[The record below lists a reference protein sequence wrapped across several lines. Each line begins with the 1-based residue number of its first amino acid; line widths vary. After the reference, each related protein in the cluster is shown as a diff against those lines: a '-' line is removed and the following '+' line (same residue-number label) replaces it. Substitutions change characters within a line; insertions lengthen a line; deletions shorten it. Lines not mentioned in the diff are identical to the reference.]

1 MPRKNKIIIRT
12 GTTVPVAT
20 DFVTGEPAYNSSS
33 GLLYVKNAAGNMS
46 AINVT
51 DGDKGDITVS
61 GTGATWTIDAGVIVT
76 SYIANSNVT
85 YAKIQNV
92 SATNKLLGRATA
104 GAGVIEEITCTAFG
118 RSVLSSADAAAGRTA
133 LGLGTAATSAS
144 TSFATSTH
152 VHGNIT
158 NAGAVGATANLP
170 LITTT
175 SGVVTTG
182 TFGTAANSFC
192 QGNDARLSDAR
203 TPTSHV
209 HGNITNA
216 GAIGSTA
223 TLPII
228 TTTSGVL
235 TTGTFGTAAG
245 SFCQG
250 NDARLADTRTPTDN
264 TVTTAKLVNSNVTYA
279 KIQNVSATNK
289 LLGRATAGA
298 GVIEEI
304 ICTAAGRALIDDADA
319 AAQRTTLGL
328 GTISTQAA
336 NSVAISGG
344 AINSTT
350 IGATTAS
357 TGAFT
362 SLSATGVLTV
372 SAGSAG
378 ACAIAPVGDLHTGL
392 FFGADIVNVSTGG
405 TQRMQIDA
413 NGNVGIGNNAVSNT
427 RLTSAQTL
435 TNATGFGMQ
444 CNTTAVASANG
455 AYATFG
461 LQVNVNHNIPAGVA
475 NSNVSRA
482 MLVTCARN
490 NGFPTDAGSLGFIRG
505 MEFQY
510 GHGNATPAISPTTT
524 QVIGLQLVPL
534 LGPGTITDL
543 YDIYIGNTA
552 HNTGTLGNHFSIFQ
566 AQATAK
572 NYFAGTV
579 GIGRAAPASALDVNG
594 TVITALGTK
603 DICAYGFTGDAG
615 TGIFSP
621 GTDQVAISTAF
632 TTRLTVAANGN
643 VGIGTTS
650 PGSKLEVIP
659 GGGQGINCFNNGG
672 TGTVNYALMGQA
684 AGAAGANTG
693 VYVNALNAT
702 TNYGVRIVNPPAAAG
717 NWAIYSDAAA
727 QSYFAGNVGI
737 GTSTPTFKL
746 HVVGSSFLNG
756 DLTTLH
762 YTETVRAIGNSGT
775 AQTIALT
782 NGTVHTVTL
791 TGNCT
796 FTMPTATAGKSF
808 TVLLKTGAGSFT
820 ATFTGVKWPGNA
832 APTITATASRLDLIS
847 FIADGTNWY
856 GNIAQNYTP

>member
-92 SATNKLLGRATA
+92 SATDRLLGRSTA
-104 GAGVIEEITCTAFG
+104 GAGVVEEITCTAAG
-118 RSVLSSADAAAGRTA
+118 RALIDDADAAAQRTT

-192 QGNDARLSDAR
+192 QGNDARLSD
-203 TPTSHV
+203 
-209 HGNITNA
+209 
-216 GAIGSTA
+216 
-223 TLPII
+223 
-228 TTTSGVL
+228 
-235 TTGTFGTAAG
+235 
-245 SFCQG
+245 
-250 NDARLADTRTPTDN
+250 TRTPTAHKAQHAAGGGDAL
-264 TVTTAKLVNSNVTYA
+264 TAADINALP
-279 KIQNVSATNK
+279 
-289 LLGRATAGA
+289 TAG
-298 GVIEEI
+298 
-304 ICTAAGRALIDDADA
+304 
-319 AAQRTTLGL
+319 
-328 GTISTQAA
+328 GTMT
-336 NSVAISGG
+336 G
-344 AINSTT
+344 AITH
-350 IGATTAS
+350 ATTQRFVCAL
-357 TGAFT
+357 GDKDN
-362 SLSATGVLTV
+362 
-372 SAGSAG
+372 
-378 ACAIAPVGDLHTGL
+378 CAIAPVGDLHTGL
-392 FFGADIVNVSTGG
+392 FFGADTVNVSTGG
-405 TQRMQIDA
+405 VQRMQIDA
-413 NGNVGIGNNAVSNT
+413 NGNVGINNNAVTNT
-427 RLTSAQTL
+427 RLIAAQTL
-435 TNATGFGMQ
+435 TNATGFGAQ
-444 CNTTAVASANG
+444 FNTTAVASANG

-461 LQVNVNHNIPAGVA
+461 LQVNVNHNIPTGVA

-490 NGFPTDAGSLGFIRG
+490 NGFSTDAGSLGFIRG
-505 MEFQY
+505 MELQY
-510 GHGNATPAISPTTT
+510 GHGNGNAAITPTTT
-524 QVIGLQLVPL
+524 QVIGLQLVPFV
-534 LGPGTITDL
+534 GPGTITDL
-543 YDIYIGNTA
+543 YDIFIGSTA

-579 GIGRAAPASALDVNG
+579 GIGRTAPASALDVNG

-643 VGIGTTS
+643 VGIGTTNPS
-650 PGSKLEVIP
+650 QKL
-659 GGGQGINCFNNGG
+659 
-672 TGTVNYALMGQA
+672 
-684 AGAAGANTG
+684 
-693 VYVNALNAT
+693 
-702 TNYGVRIVNPPAAAG
+702 
-717 NWAIYSDAAA
+717 D
-727 QSYFAGNVGI
+727 
-737 GTSTPTFKL
+737 
-746 HVVGSSFLNG
+746 VVGSVNVSSTLQLSGSTSGFVAFQSPAAPTSHTYTLPAVTG
-756 DLTTLH
+756 SAGQVLTTNGSGVLSWSTASGSGGGSTKTLATFTARDNH
-762 YTETVRAIGNSGT
+762 PPATQFATLDTRNSILVLEFDAATEEAATFIGVIPEG
-775 AQTIALT
+775 AVLT
-782 NGTVHTVTL
+782 NGLTVRLWWMGDTAT
-791 TGNCT
+791 TGNVRWGALFERT
-796 FTMPTATAGKSF
+796 GTDLDADSYDLPPVPLALIEVTSAASGTSGIESVASLTTTYIDSLAAGDRFRLRVYRAAADATNDTMAGDAQLIA
-808 TVLLKTGAGSFT
+808 VE
-820 ATFTGVKWPGNA
+820 VRA
-832 APTITATASRLDLIS
+832 A
-847 FIADGTNWY
+847 
-856 GNIAQNYTP
+856 

>member
-92 SATNKLLGRATA
+92 SATDRLLGRSTA
-104 GAGVIEEITCTAFG
+104 GAGVIEEIVCTAFG
-118 RSVLSSADAAAGRTA
+118 RSVLSSVDAAAGRTA

-158 NAGAVGATANLP
+158 NAGA
-170 LITTT
+170 
-175 SGVVTTG
+175 
-182 TFGTAANSFC
+182 
-192 QGNDARLSDAR
+192 
-203 TPTSHV
+203 
-209 HGNITNA
+209 
-216 GAIGSTA
+216 IGSTA

-235 TTGTFGTAAG
+235 TTGTFGTTAG

-250 NDARLADTRTPTDN
+250 NDARLSNTRAPTAHKAQHAAGGSDALTAADINALP
-264 TVTTAKLVNSNVTYA
+264 
-279 KIQNVSATNK
+279 
-289 LLGRATAGA
+289 TAG
-298 GVIEEI
+298 
-304 ICTAAGRALIDDADA
+304 
-319 AAQRTTLGL
+319 
-328 GTISTQAA
+328 GTMT
-336 NSVAISGG
+336 G
-344 AINSTT
+344 AITH
-350 IGATTAS
+350 ATTQTFVCAL
-357 TGAFT
+357 GDKDN
-362 SLSATGVLTV
+362 
-372 SAGSAG
+372 
-378 ACAIAPVGDLHTGL
+378 CAIAPVGDLHTGL

-405 TQRMQIDA
+405 VQRMQVDA

-435 TNATGFGMQ
+435 TNATGFGAQ
-444 CNTTAVASANG
+444 FNTTAVASANG

-461 LQVNVNHNIPAGVA
+461 LQANVNHNIPAGVA
-475 NSNVSRA
+475 NSNVTRA
-482 MLVTCARN
+482 VFVQAARN
-490 NGFPTDAGSLGFIRG
+490 DGFSTDAGTLSFMRG
-505 MEFQY
+505 IDIQY
-510 GHGNATPAISPTTT
+510 GHGTTNAAISPTTT
-524 QVIGLQLVPL
+524 QVIGLQMVPL
-534 LGPGTITDL
+534 VGPGTITDL
-543 YDIYIGNTA
+543 YDIFIGSPA

-579 GIGRAAPASALDVNG
+579 G
-594 TVITALGTK
+594 LGT
-603 DICAYGFTGDAG
+603 T
-615 TGIFSP
+615 
-621 GTDQVAISTAF
+621 
-632 TTRLTVAANGN
+632 N
-643 VGIGTTS
+643 

-659 GGGQGINCFNNGG
+659 GGGQGINCLNNGG

-693 VYVNALNAT
+693 VYVNALNAA
-702 TNYGVRIVNPPAAAG
+702 TNYGVRIINPPAAAG

-737 GTSTPTFKL
+737 GTANPSQKL
-746 HVVGSSFLNG
+746 DVVGSVNVSSTLQLSGSTSGFVAFQAPAAPTSHTYTLPAVTGTNG
-756 DLTTLH
+756 QVLTTN
-762 YTETVRAIGNSGT
+762 GSGT
-775 AQTIALT
+775 LSWTSSSSLTKTLATFTARDNHPPATNFATLDTRNSILVLKFDAATQEAATFIGVIPEGAVLT
-782 NGTVHTVTL
+782 NGLTVRLWWMGDTAT
-791 TGNCT
+791 TGNVRWGVQ
-796 FTMPTATAGKSF
+796 FE
-808 TVLLKTGAGSFT
+808 KTGTDLDADSY
-820 ATFTGVKWPGNA
+820 ATNA
-832 APTITATASRLDLIS
+832 QETSAASGTSGIESVVSITITTIDSLVAGDRFRLRVFRVAADATNDTMAGD
-847 FIADGTNWY
+847 
-856 GNIAQNYTP
+856 AQLVAVEVRAA